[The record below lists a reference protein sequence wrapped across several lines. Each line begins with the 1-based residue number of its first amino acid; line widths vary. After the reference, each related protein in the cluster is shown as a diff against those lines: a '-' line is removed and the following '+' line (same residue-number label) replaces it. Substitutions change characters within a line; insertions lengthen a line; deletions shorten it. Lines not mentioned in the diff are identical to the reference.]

1 MQKRSPLELNRLLAD
16 FENKEFNRD
25 DNIKAFEDSYQVW
38 FKQHS
43 KNLKQTT
50 IQPIKQHLD
59 KHILPKFSSK
69 RMDKITPLF
78 FQECLNGWAEYFA
91 IYKQLKQIHQW
102 YLNQP
107 YPEII
112 KKDVPK

>member
-50 IQPIKQHLD
+50 IQRIKQHLD
-59 KHILPKFSSK
+59 KHILP
-69 RMDKITPLF
+69 
-78 FQECLNGWAEYFA
+78 
-91 IYKQLKQIHQW
+91 
-102 YLNQP
+102 
-107 YPEII
+107 
-112 KKDVPK
+112 